1 MNQKIADELD
11 RILRDIRLEALTSIR
26 NLETEDPLVSSLTY
40 ISDLATSAIEYIEK
54 Q

>member
-11 RILRDIRLEALTSIR
+11 RMLRDIRLEALNSIR
-26 NLETEDPLVSSLTY
+26 NLETEDQLYSSLIY
-40 ISDLATSAIEYIEK
+40 ISDLSTSAIKCIEK